1 MNRAVP
7 ILIILGLLA
16 AVGSA
21 ATAEA
26 ASPKAVPTMTKEQ
39 VTSVMGNPKFI
50 IIDVRQPKDWD
61 ASDSKIK
68 GAVREDPSKISAWAD
83 KYPKNKKLLFYCA

>member
-1 MNRAVP
+1 MIKSASRFIV
-7 ILIILGLLA
+7 LGALL
-16 AVGSA
+16 VVSLV

-26 ASPKAVPTMTKEQ
+26 ASSKHVPRMAPEQ
-39 VTSVMGNPKFI
+39 AKSILGNADII

-68 GAVREDPSKISAWAD
+68 GAVREDPSNISAWAD
-83 KYPKNKKLLFYCA
+83 KYPKDKKLLFYCA